1 MRLLLDTHAL
11 IWWLEDSPRLGP
23 VSRALIADADNDVLV
38 SIVSLWEIT
47 IKWRVGKL
55 EQSGSHFG
63 DLLDDQRIDLLPV
76 TADHIRA
83 LDMLAFH
90 HGDPFDHL
98 ILAQAEK
105 ERLTVVTSDPQMA
118 LYGIPCLD
126 ASK

>member
-11 IWWLEDSPRLGP
+11 IWWLEDAPRLGP

-38 SIVSLWEIT
+38 SILSLWEIT

-55 EQSGSHFG
+55 ERSGGHFG

-76 TADHIRA
+76 TVEHVRA
-83 LDMLAFH
+83 LDALAFH

-98 ILAQAEK
+98 ILAQAEA
-105 ERLTVVTSDPQMA
+105 ERLTIVTSDRQMA
-118 LYGIPCLD
+118 LYGIPCID

>member
-38 SIVSLWEIT
+38 SILSLWEIT

-55 EQSGSHFG
+55 ERSGSHFG
-63 DLLDDQRIDLLPV
+63 DLLGDQRIDLLPV
-76 TADHIRA
+76 TVDHVRA
-83 LDMLAFH
+83 LDALAFH

-98 ILAQAEK
+98 ILAQAEE
-105 ERLTVVTSDPQMA
+105 ERLTIVTSDRQMT
-118 LYGIPCLD
+118 LYGIPCID

>member
-55 EQSGSHFG
+55 EQPGSHFG
-63 DLLDDQRIDLLPV
+63 DLLDDQRIGQLPV
-76 TADHIRA
+76 TADHVRA
-83 LDMLAFH
+83 LDTLAFH

-98 ILAQAEK
+98 ILAQAET
-105 ERLTVVTSDPQMA
+105 ERLTVVTSDRQMA
-118 LYGIPCLD
+118 LYGVPCID

>member
-55 EQSGSHFG
+55 EQPGSHFG

-83 LDMLAFH
+83 LGTLAFH

-105 ERLTVVTSDPQMA
+105 ERLTVVTSDRQMA

>member
-11 IWWLEDSPRLGP
+11 IWWLEDSPHLGP

-55 EQSGSHFG
+55 AQSGSHFAE
-63 DLLDDQRIDLLPV
+63 LLDDQRIDLLPV
-76 TADHIRA
+76 TAEHIRA
-83 LDMLAFH
+83 LDTLAFH

-98 ILAQAEK
+98 ILAQAER
-105 ERLTVVTSDPQMA
+105 ERLMVVTSDRQMA
-118 LYGIPCLD
+118 LYGVPCIE
-126 ASK
+126 AAK